1 MFDFLP
7 SEAHFSKIFGLS
19 RKLKN
24 QVSALISQR
33 IELESMLRCLND
45 RLNEPKTPTKF
56 DGARPSISIRLS
68 RFVFLRKKTELG
80 NRPKL
85 IKHRLVRP
93 P

>member
-33 IELESMLRCLND
+33 IELQSMLRCLND
-45 RLNEPKTPTKF
+45 RINEPDIFYYRFWKIGAIFRYVCRTKAHF
-56 DGARPSISIRLS
+56 QKSA
-68 RFVFLRKKTELG
+68 K
-80 NRPKL
+80 
-85 IKHRLVRP
+85 
-93 P
+93 